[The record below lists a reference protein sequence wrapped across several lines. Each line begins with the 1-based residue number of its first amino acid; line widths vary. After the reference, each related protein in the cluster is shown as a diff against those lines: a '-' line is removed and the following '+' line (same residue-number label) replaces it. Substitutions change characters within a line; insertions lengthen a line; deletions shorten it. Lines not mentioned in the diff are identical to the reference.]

1 MVFVSS
7 SDTEIVMLTM
17 KSNLQFLCQ
26 NDVQIFGDG
35 TFQYCVFFSL
45 SVIYTSCLPKRTVY
59 TMCVI
64 PPSTQEQN
72 ECYIEMF
79 QYLLDVC
86 TQENVE
92 LNIMHLNLD
101 FEYAAHEAARH
112 FGLMLLS
119 RNVHSIWLKPGTEKY
134 KVLD

>member
-1 MVFVSS
+1 MEKNMVFVSS
-7 SDTEIVMLTM
+7 SDTEIVMLTT

-35 TFQYCVFFSL
+35 TFQYCAIFFDQLYTLHAFQNGQYVPCVFFL
-45 SVIYTSCLPKRTVY
+45 LPRK
-59 TMCVI
+59 
-64 PPSTQEQN
+64 N
-72 ECYIEMF
+72 KECYIEMF

-112 FGLMLLS
+112 FWHV
-119 RNVHSIWLKPGTEKY
+119 NSIWLKPGTEKY